1 MVARVAF
8 VPFLRVLNGARRS
21 RSWAELKSLLR
32 DRLFQGRTGE
42 SKDPNPRPPLLFQM
56 ATAYW
61 VSQAIYVAAKL
72 GIADLL
78 ASGPQSSAAL
88 ATATRS
94 DERSLFRLLRALSS
108 IGVLAQKGKDQFALS
123 RLAEP
128 LRSDIPGSLRAIV
141 ITMGEIH
148 YQACGELIHSVRT
161 GRPAFNQVFG
171 ANLFDYLQRTPTASE
186 SFDRGMTNL
195 SSLLAH
201 AVLLA
206 YDFSGISSIID
217 VGGGEGEL
225 LRRILALN
233 PEMTGIVF
241 DLPNA
246 IHSSNS
252 ALTDGTRC
260 SHVAGNFFESV
271 PEGADAYLLCGV
283 VHDWD
288 DDRALTVLRKCRK
301 AMPSNAK
308 VLIVDM
314 IVPEA
319 ASPSFSKL
327 LDLNMMAMT
336 GGRERTKAEFHAL
349 LDAADY
355 RLTRIIPTM
364 APQSIIE
371 GTPR

>member
-1 MVARVAF
+1 MVGRVAF
-8 VPFLRVLNGARRS
+8 GPFFRVLTGARRT
-21 RSWAELKSLLR
+21 RSWAELKSLLSY
-32 DRLFQGRTGE
+32 RLFPARTIP

-78 ASGPQSSAAL
+78 ADGPQSTAAL
-88 ATATRS
+88 AAATRS
-94 DERSLFRLLRALSS
+94 DGGSLFRLLRALSS
-108 IGVLAQKGKDQFALS
+108 VGVLSQVGKDQFALA
-123 RLAEP
+123 RLAEH
-128 LRSDIPGSLRAIV
+128 LRSDVPGSLREIV
-141 ITMGEIH
+141 ITLGEIH
-148 YQACGELIHSVRT
+148 YQACGGLLHAVRT
-161 GRPAFNQVFG
+161 GSPAFNQVFG
-171 ANLFDYLQRTPTASE
+171 ANLFDYLQRNPDASE
-186 SFDRGMTNL
+186 AFDRGMTNL

-201 AVLLA
+201 AILLA

-233 PEMTGIVF
+233 PGLRGMVF

-246 IHSSNS
+246 IQLMKDASSDR
-252 ALTDGTRC
+252 ARC
-260 SHVAGNFFESV
+260 SYVAGNFFESV

-288 DDRALTVLRKCRK
+288 DDRAVTVLRKCRS
-301 AMPSNAK
+301 AMASNGRL
-308 VLIVDM
+308 LIVDM
-314 IVPEA
+314 IVPET

-327 LDLNMMAMT
+327 LDLNMMVMT
-336 GGRERTKAEFHAL
+336 GGRERTKAEFQAL

-355 RLTRIIPTM
+355 RLTRVIPTM
-364 APQSIIE
+364 APQSMIE
-371 GTPR
+371 ALPR